1 MTQPTPK
8 KPKKQAK
15 PKSKKINVSVR
26 SQWESILKTVTKEEV
41 PVELLESLT
50 VNLVDGT
57 KVKVDIKELL
67 KEGRRPRDIERHIN
81 ERLESLDDVIVD
93 VDFFI
98 CIDSVVRA
106 VQPVT
111 DKILKDI

>member
-1 MTQPTPK
+1 MSLPK
-8 KPKKQAK
+8 KPKK

-50 VNLVDGT
+50 VNLTDGT
-57 KVKVDIKELL
+57 KVNVDIKELL
-67 KEGRRPRDIERHIN
+67 LAGRKPRDIERHIN
-81 ERLESLDDVIVD
+81 ERLESLDDMIID

-98 CIDSVVRA
+98 AIDAVVKT
-106 VQPVT
+106 VQPST
-111 DKILKDI
+111 DHILKGLHGDGK